1 MGQFDDLIP
10 AKRRKAEPAAPAA
23 GRPSSQFADL
33 VPGAKTSP
41 QRAEAPSPAPPAVA
55 GAAKPSLLER
65 SGIPRALEFID
76 RPRQTVQAAIAGD
89 RPLNTF
95 LHGADREQQDKN
107 RATVR
112 EKWHMPGADER
123 AQGRGLR
130 GGLDD
135 FLVDTA
141 TDPTMVLGGP
151 IIRGGVKVAGELG
164 RAGFSA
170 LEKLK
175 PEFAKDVTG
184 AAHAVQDFFTVGG
197 SAKRELGEPVFN
209 AARAGLRRQKAKGGR
224 AGEILADRFEEIPSS
239 LSHDEAVEVGR
250 FLNGERQFTDPVSG
264 RLLVAPHVAEAGKA
278 LRTLTNDA
286 AAINSDPT
294 ALRKLAYGGGKLATN
309 VKKRPP
315 AALTSMEQLLAKM
328 KSPEERQQ
336 YLTKLTP
343 EERGAYLKQQAE
355 KLFAPEP
362 SGGPA
367 GRLLQTGGRPIFKPR
382 GETNRKLLGR
392 VERQYIPPD
401 NLKPFQAP
409 PDQALFGSKN
419 IRSNYLPNSSK
430 LAEEV
435 NPDRPARTVSDLQP
449 FAPNLIQRDS
459 FTMGDRPE
467 DVARMLDSFRGA
479 MKQAARQST
488 TSRMRDELGVPLKP
502 VLGDIEDTALDKL
515 FTRTTRAK
523 GASRTQGE
531 KASDAWRAIVDIPKN
546 TVSTM
551 GGKHGLVNVPALAAG
566 SEGPGAALEGLS
578 NGARILGITPKG
590 LTPQQLIQN
599 RGFKGMTKEEEYNM
613 LLPAIEGG
621 TITPFADRK
630 NIFADAIA
638 RTGVGKRMAIGGALG
653 AAGGE
658 EDARANGENP
668 FLGLAAGAAAG
679 AGFGKA
685 APKITRG
692 MNRLT
697 WAIDD
702 ASKLAVFRRKVA
714 RGMSPDS
721 AAAETMREMIDYE
734 GRSGATQASK
744 KIAPFGTFRTRM
756 PAAVAS
762 STLRNPQRIM
772 ALDRASSGIF
782 GGGEAAV
789 PQGES
794 GNPYATARK
803 EFFRDSTPFSDVFEV
818 SDDAGAKYA
827 RAMVADPVKAAGTGL
842 ADAIILRLNHDAE
855 KTGGRPISPE
865 AERALRY
872 LTYKQPLFPH
882 PDKDGKM
889 KSGFLAGQAA
899 GYIPLNLGQAALSA
913 AGLSEYQAQDA
924 LSMLMGTTLG
934 ARIR

>member
-76 RPRQTVQAAIAGD
+76 RPRQAVQAAIAGD

-164 RAGFSA
+164 RAGFGA
-170 LEKLK
+170 IEKLK

-197 SAKRELGEPVFN
+197 SAKRELGEPKFN
-209 AARAGLRRQKAKGGR
+209 SARASHRRQKAKGGR

-435 NPDRPARTVSDLQP
+435 NPDRPSRTVSDLQP

-467 DVARMLDSFRGA
+467 DVARMWDSFRGA

-578 NGARILGITPKG
+578 NGARILGLTPK
-590 LTPQQLIQN
+590 QLIKN
-599 RGFKGMTKEEEYNM
+599 RGIKGMTKEEEYNL

-803 EFFRDSTPFSDVFEV
+803 QFFRDSTPFSDVFEV